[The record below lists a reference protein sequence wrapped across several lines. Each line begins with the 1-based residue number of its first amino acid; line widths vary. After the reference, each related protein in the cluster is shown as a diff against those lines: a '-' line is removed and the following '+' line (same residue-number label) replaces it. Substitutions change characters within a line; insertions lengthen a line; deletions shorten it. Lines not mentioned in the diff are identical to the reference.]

1 MKRNWKSFVITC
13 SIASSLLVSMS
24 ASVSPAYGAA
34 NAKSSSVQ
42 VAAAKKIS
50 IFKRVSSNS
59 QTVGIADKLM
69 RDELYVNT
77 IWPTYKFNGKLTWKE
92 NPYKDDS
99 WSFYFQSLD
108 MVGYLTNAYEQTHS
122 QKYLEKAQWYIESW
136 MNANPSP
143 TKQASRFAWKDHST
157 ANRVVTMIQ
166 FWEQYKNS
174 AIYDKDFETKL
185 IEMLE
190 KHGDFL
196 MDDKNYSA
204 GSNHG
209 IFQDRSLI
217 ELALIFPD
225 MSHSEQ
231 WYKKGMG
238 RLITHVEGDVT
249 KSGVHKEHSPSYHL
263 LVLNL
268 FKSINGFIK
277 QFNVNEPKLKDG
289 ISKMEDYLAFIGN
302 QSGDL
307 PMLGDSQPESLYSLN
322 PKSITS
328 QKLLYVVTK
337 GKQGKKPGQEMV
349 YADGGTAV
357 FKNDLNNERPLY
369 LLFTSAFHSTTHKH
383 ADDLSFILN
392 YGKTD
397 FFVDSG
403 KYNYSY
409 TDPYREY
416 FKGTLA
422 HNTVTVD
429 KKSFPVTKDQVNKS
443 KISSSEINKT
453 YSYVTGSHELYKGVK
468 VSRTLVYLKNTNSI
482 LVRDVMESNKNHTY
496 TDIFNI
502 GKDVD
507 VKKSASRVFTLTSK
521 LDQQQIE
528 LIQLTKM
535 STIKNY
541 KGSASPIAGWQ
552 SLEFN
557 KKLPI
562 TQLQFTNSN
571 QKNAEYKF
579 IINTNTNNG
588 VQNYTVKSTPSA
600 DIYTIVLKNGKRT
613 NVQVKK

>member
-13 SIASSLLVSMS
+13 SVASSLLVSMS
-24 ASVSPAYGAA
+24 ASVSPAYAAA

-122 QKYLEKAQWYIESW
+122 QKYLEKAKWYIESW

-174 AIYDKDFETKL
+174 AIYDKDFENKL

-383 ADDLSFILN
+383 GDDLSFILN

-429 KKSFPVTKDQVNKS
+429 KKSFPITKDQVNKS

-557 KKLPI
+557 KKMPI

-579 IINTNTNNG
+579 IINTNTTNG

>member
-13 SIASSLLVSMS
+13 SVASSLLVSMS
-24 ASVSPAYGAA
+24 ASVSPAYAAA

-166 FWEQYKNS
+166 FWEQYKDS
-174 AIYDKDFETKL
+174 AIYDKDFENKL

-562 TQLQFTNSN
+562 TQLQFMNSN

-579 IINTNTNNG
+579 IINTNTTNG

-613 NVQVKK
+613 SVQVKK

>member
-1 MKRNWKSFVITC
+1 
-13 SIASSLLVSMS
+13 MS

-429 KKSFPVTKDQVNKS
+429 KKSFPVTKDQVNRS

-453 YSYVTGSHELYKGVK
+453 YNYVTGSHELYKGVK
-468 VSRTLVYLKNTNSI
+468 ISRTLVYLKNTNSI

>member
-13 SIASSLLVSMS
+13 SVASSLLVSMS
-24 ASVSPAYGAA
+24 ASVSPAYAAA

-42 VAAAKKIS
+42 VAVAKKIS

-174 AIYDKDFETKL
+174 AIYDKDFENKL

>member
-1 MKRNWKSFVITC
+1 MKRNWKSFVIIC
-13 SIASSLLVSMS
+13 SVASSLLVSMS
-24 ASVSPAYGAA
+24 ASVSPAYAAA

-166 FWEQYKNS
+166 FWEQYKDS
-174 AIYDKDFETKL
+174 AIYDKDFENKL

>member
-13 SIASSLLVSMS
+13 SVASSLLVSMS
-24 ASVSPAYGAA
+24 ASVSPAYAAA

-50 IFKRVSSNS
+50 IFKRVNSNS

-174 AIYDKDFETKL
+174 AIYDKDFENKL

-289 ISKMEDYLAFIGN
+289 ISKMEDYLAFVGN

>member
-13 SIASSLLVSMS
+13 FVASSLLVSMS
-24 ASVSPAYGAA
+24 ASVSPAYAAA

-166 FWEQYKNS
+166 FWEQYKDS
-174 AIYDKDFETKL
+174 AIYDKDFENKL

-562 TQLQFTNSN
+562 TQLQFMNSN

-613 NVQVKK
+613 SVQVKK

>member
-13 SIASSLLVSMS
+13 SVASSLLVSMS

-429 KKSFPVTKDQVNKS
+429 KKSFPVTKDQVNRS

-453 YSYVTGSHELYKGVK
+453 YNYVTGSHELYKGVK
-468 VSRTLVYLKNTNSI
+468 ISRTLVYLKNTNSI

>member
-1 MKRNWKSFVITC
+1 MKRNWKNFVITC
-13 SIASSLLVSMS
+13 SVSSSLLVSMS
-24 ASVSPAYGAA
+24 ASVNPAYAAA

-174 AIYDKDFETKL
+174 AIYDKDFENKL

-302 QSGDL
+302 QSGEL

-422 HNTVTVD
+422 HNTLTVD

-579 IINTNTNNG
+579 IINTNTTDG

-613 NVQVKK
+613 SVQVKK

>member
-13 SIASSLLVSMS
+13 SVASSLLVSMS

-69 RDELYVNT
+69 RDKLYVNT

-429 KKSFPVTKDQVNKS
+429 KKSFPLTKDQVNRS

-453 YSYVTGSHELYKGVK
+453 YNYVTGSHELYKGVK
-468 VSRTLVYLKNTNSI
+468 ISRTLVYLKNTNSI

>member
-13 SIASSLLVSMS
+13 SVASSLLVSMS
-24 ASVSPAYGAA
+24 ASVSPAYAAA
-34 NAKSSSVQ
+34 NSKSSSIQ
-42 VAAAKKIS
+42 VTVAKKIS

-174 AIYDKDFETKL
+174 AIYDKDFENKL

-289 ISKMEDYLAFIGN
+289 ISKMEDYLAFVGN

-349 YADGGTAV
+349 YGDGGTAV

>member
-13 SIASSLLVSMS
+13 SVASSLLVSMS

-196 MDDKNYSA
+196 MDNKNYSA

-429 KKSFPVTKDQVNKS
+429 KKSFPVTKDQVNRS

-453 YSYVTGSHELYKGVK
+453 YNYVTGSHELYKGVK
-468 VSRTLVYLKNTNSI
+468 ISRTLVYLKNTNSI

>member
-13 SIASSLLVSMS
+13 SVASSLLVSMS
-24 ASVSPAYGAA
+24 ASVSPAYAAA

-166 FWEQYKNS
+166 FWEQYKDS
-174 AIYDKDFETKL
+174 VIYDKDFENKL

-225 MSHSEQ
+225 MPHSEQ

-328 QKLLYVVTK
+328 PKLLYVVTK
-337 GKQGKKPGQEMV
+337 GKQGKKTGQEMV

-443 KISSSEINKT
+443 KINSSEINKT

-562 TQLQFTNSN
+562 TQLQFMNSN

-613 NVQVKK
+613 SVQVKK

>member
-13 SIASSLLVSMS
+13 SVASSLLVSMS
-24 ASVSPAYGAA
+24 ASVSPAYAAA
-34 NAKSSSVQ
+34 NAKSPSVQ

-174 AIYDKDFETKL
+174 AIYDKDFENKL

>member
-13 SIASSLLVSMS
+13 SVASSLLVSMS
-24 ASVSPAYGAA
+24 ASVSPAYAAA

-174 AIYDKDFETKL
+174 AIYDKDFENKL

-322 PKSITS
+322 SKSITS

-579 IINTNTNNG
+579 IINTNTTNG

-613 NVQVKK
+613 SVQVKK

>member
-13 SIASSLLVSMS
+13 SVASSLLVSMS
-24 ASVSPAYGAA
+24 ASVSPAYAAA

-174 AIYDKDFETKL
+174 AIYDKDFENKL

-482 LVRDVMESNKNHTY
+482 LVRDVMVSNKNHTY

-562 TQLQFTNSN
+562 TQLQFMNSN

-579 IINTNTNNG
+579 IINTNTTNG

-613 NVQVKK
+613 SVQVKK

>member
-13 SIASSLLVSMS
+13 SVASSLLVSMS
-24 ASVSPAYGAA
+24 ASVSPAYAAA

-166 FWEQYKNS
+166 FWEQYKDS
-174 AIYDKDFETKL
+174 AIYDKDFENKL

-579 IINTNTNNG
+579 IINTNTTNG

-613 NVQVKK
+613 SVQVKK